1 MIRFLIA
8 SHGRFAS
15 GIKTSLDILMGSDER
30 ISTIDAYISEDNV
43 SEMFEDY
50 FDHLDPADQ
59 LIMLSDL
66 YGGSVNQIM
75 YRYLDRENTYL
86 ISGVNL
92 PFVLEIVARSLAK
105 DHLEKEEIQE
115 IIEQARA
122 ALKYV
127 DLDTGEETQEDEFF

>member
-92 PFVLEIVARSLAK
+92 PFVLEIVARSLTK